1 MKAKFS
7 ILITTKNRKSDLFF
21 TLQKVENLLE
31 REDVECIVCDD
42 GSTDGTFEMVR
53 DTFPKV
59 LLMQNPK
66 SEGLIFSRN
75 RMLNTI
81 ASDYAISI
89 DDDLHFLTEAPLE
102 KIESYFKEHSKCAI
116 QSFRIFWSKKAPV
129 SFDTAQ
135 HFEKVK
141 SFAGGAN
148 VWNMKAWKEIP
159 DYPSWFIF
167 YGEEDFAAF
176 QLFKKGWEIHY
187 NPDILVHH
195 RVDIKA
201 RKKGKDYQQRTRR
214 SLRAGWYLYLMFYPL
229 QVVPKK
235 MAYSIWTQFK
245 LKTLKGDW
253 KATLGLFQA
262 MGDVLLNMPKI
273 ISQSN
278 RFTSEEFKK
287 FSNLPEAKIYW
298 KPEDEK

>member
-1 MKAKFS
+1 MKFS

-21 TLQKVENLLE
+21 TLQKIESLLD

-53 DTFPKV
+53 DNFPKV
-59 LLMQNPK
+59 QLMQNSK
-66 SEGLIFSRN
+66 SKGLIFSRN
-75 RMLNTI
+75 RMLNAL

-89 DDDLHFLTEAPLE
+89 DDDLHFLSQEPLE
-102 KIESYFKEHSKCAI
+102 AIELFFLTHPQCAV
-116 QSFRIFWSKKAPV
+116 QSFRIFWNKQSPV
-129 SFDTAQ
+129 SLESNQ
-135 HFEKVK
+135 VSEKVK

-148 VWNMKAWKEIP
+148 VWNMKAWKQIP
-159 DYPSWFIF
+159 NYPSWFIF

-187 NPDILVHH
+187 NPEILVHH

-201 RKKGKDYQQRTRR
+201 RKKDKDYRQRTRR
-214 SLRAGWYLYLMFYPL
+214 ALRAGWYLYLMFYPL
-229 QVVPKK
+229 KLIPRKLT
-235 MAYSIWTQFK
+235 YSIWIQLK
-245 LKTLKGDW
+245 NKTLKGDF
-253 KATLGLFQA
+253 KATLGLLQA
-262 MGDVLLNMPKI
+262 VGDVFLNLPKI
-273 ISQSN
+273 IRQSN
-278 RFTSEEFKK
+278 RLTSEEFKE

>member
-42 GSTDGTFEMVR
+42 GSTDGTYEMVKEN
-53 DTFPKV
+53 FPKV
-59 LLMQNPK
+59 QLLRNNTSK
-66 SEGLIFSRN
+66 GLIFSRN
-75 RMLNTI
+75 RMLNAVT
-81 ASDYAISI
+81 SDYAVSL
-89 DDDLHFLTEAPLE
+89 DDDANFLSDDVLQ
-102 KIESYFKEHSKCAI
+102 KIENYFVGNPKCAV
-116 QSFRIFWSKKAPV
+116 QSFRIYWNKILPESKF
-129 SFDTAQ
+129 SS
-135 HFEKVK
+135 ENSKVVK
-141 SFAGGAN
+141 GFVGCGH
-148 VWNMKAWKEIP
+148 VWNMKAWRGIP
-159 DYPSWFIF
+159 NYPAWFVF

>member
-1 MKAKFS
+1 M
-7 ILITTKNRKSDLFF
+7 
-21 TLQKVENLLE
+21 E

-66 SEGLIFSRN
+66 SKGLIFSRN

-89 DDDLHFLTEAPLE
+89 DDDANFLSDNVFGN
-102 KIESYFKEHSKCAI
+102 IENYFINNRNCGV
-116 QSFRIFWSKKAPV
+116 QSFRIYWDKSLPNSNSSKNTGK
-129 SFDTAQ
+129 
-135 HFEKVK
+135 KVK
-141 SFAGGAN
+141 GFVGCGH